1 MNFKAI
7 PLALLT
13 LALYSGE
20 APNSQLNIFSPHIV
34 SPEGKHRLQQ
44 GTWFGLLD
52 SPNGSELVKG
62 PPRFRPAG
70 EKSPNETAIEVLPPK
85 GMKGHIRFW
94 LQGKGLRPGKL
105 LTGSIAKVNGR
116 FPTKMVGRFAN
127 ESLTISA
134 SKQKDGSYSLS
145 VSQRGKTYALIN
157 EENADP
163 DNNGW
168 QLVWIGDLNSDGTVD
183 LVLELSRY
191 MTLETVVLLGQPGGG
206 FQVAARDEEDWD

>member
-7 PLALLT
+7 SPALLA

-20 APNSQLNIFSPHIV
+20 APNSKLKIFSPHIV
-34 SPEGKHRLQQ
+34 GPEGKQLLQQ
-44 GTWFGLLD
+44 GVWFGLLD

-62 PPRFRPAG
+62 EPRFRPAG

-85 GMKGHIRFW
+85 GIKGRIRFW
-94 LQGKGLRPGKL
+94 LQGTSLRPGKL

-116 FPTKMVGRFAN
+116 FPTKMVGKFAN
-127 ESLTISA
+127 KSLTISA
-134 SKQKDGSYSLS
+134 SRRTDGSYSLS
-145 VSQRGKTYALIN
+145 VSQKGKTYPLIN

-168 QLVWIGDLNSDGTVD
+168 HLVWIGDLDSDGSVD
-183 LVLELSRY
+183 LVLELDRY
-191 MTLETVVLLGQPGGG
+191 MSLETVVLLGLPSGG